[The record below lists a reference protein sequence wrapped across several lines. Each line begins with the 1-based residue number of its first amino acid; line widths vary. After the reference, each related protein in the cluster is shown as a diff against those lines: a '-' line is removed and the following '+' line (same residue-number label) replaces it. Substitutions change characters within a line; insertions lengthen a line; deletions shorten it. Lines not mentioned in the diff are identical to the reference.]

1 MDSGTGSARRIGT
14 RGLVVAA
21 VYLLVAWI
29 SVEAGLVSRS
39 PLYDG
44 LAGIPAYRWVDPPEE
59 RVDDNEV
66 PEPDSFQVQ
75 VATSGQADPGS
86 VTTGDGQATMTF
98 NYLPPAPEPYSFT
111 LTMTPLDPTTLA
123 PPPEGFYFDGNA
135 YRIEA
140 LNDQTGV
147 PVEGSFTTILRFS
160 VHAPQVLAFNG
171 SIWEP
176 VPDPLMTDA
185 DLQVSVNTPAN
196 GTFVPAG
203 TGTRPPEVVGGGE
216 SFPWFSTILGSIGLI
231 LLFSA
236 AFIAIR
242 RRDA

>member
-1 MDSGTGSARRIGT
+1 LGRGRRKLVI
-14 RGLVVAA
+14 RGLALVAG
-21 VYLLVAWI
+21 YLLVAWL
-29 SVEAGLVSRS
+29 SVQAGLVSRS

-44 LAGIPAYRWVDPPEE
+44 LAGIPAYRWVNPPEE
-59 RVDDNEV
+59 RVDNNEV
-66 PEPDSFQVQ
+66 PEPDSFKVQ

-111 LTMTPLDPTTLA
+111 LTMTPLDPATVA
-123 PPPEGFYFDGNA
+123 PAPDGFYFDGNA

-140 LNDQTGV
+140 LDDRTGA

-171 SIWEP
+171 TIWEP
-176 VPDPLMTDA
+176 VRDPLMTDA
-185 DLQVSVNTPAN
+185 DLQVSVDTPAN

-203 TGTRPPEVVGGGE
+203 TGTRPPEQVRAGE
-216 SFPWFSTILGSIGLI
+216 SFPWFSTILGLAGLI
-231 LLFSA
+231 LLFAA